1 MQISMLESLRGHGN
15 GKNYEMGGKIIFQC
29 FCVLSLNYCIT
40 PKHLRSPELCARSIK
55 HLNCLTKL
63 LHSLTKH
70 LNFLTKVMHFPKK
83 LCAPL
88 QNFCVLSQNTVLSQK
103 YCTPRETFARSQKF
117 HSLAKV
123 LHSPKKQCISMH
135 YLVKLLQL
143 CVHLR
148 KHSNFS
154 SHLILLPSSADPR
167 LLGALRKTVSGG
179 GGREW
184 MRRICPCFTPSRIAL
199 VESARETVSLPRLV

>member
-1 MQISMLESLRGHGN
+1 MPKRIIFASKIILHYTQISMLESLRGHGN
-15 GKNYEMGGKIIFQC
+15 GKNYEMAGKIIFQC

-88 QNFCVLSQNTVLSQK
+88 QNFCVLSQNTSF
-103 YCTPRETFARSQKF
+103 T
-117 HSLAKV
+117 KV
-123 LHSPKKQCISMH
+123 LHSPRNFRSLAKIPFSCEIIAFPKETMH
-135 YLVKLLQL
+135 F
-143 CVHLR
+143 
-148 KHSNFS
+148 NAFS
-154 SHLILLPSSADPR
+154 
-167 LLGALRKTVSGG
+167 GKT
-179 GGREW
+179 
-184 MRRICPCFTPSRIAL
+184 IAF
-199 VESARETVSLPRLV
+199 P